1 MIAFLII
8 SFRFCIPISKK
19 YTGLLSRKQKVKNSI
34 YTELY
39 ILCQSENKCKW
50 REHVADH
57 SNEWQGVFPSQR
69 RDGGAQSTE

>member
-1 MIAFLII
+1 MITFLII
-8 SFRFCIPISKK
+8 SFRFRIPFSKK

-34 YTELY
+34 YVKLH

-50 REHVADH
+50 REYLADH

-69 RDGGAQSTE
+69 RDDRAESTE